1 MDIETAAGEKGLEAV
16 WKGAAE
22 AWDVPLCPSGV
33 LPLVFDQIVAL
44 LQTRWNTVISLPAT
58 GNILR

>member
-1 MDIETAAGEKGLEAV
+1 MDIETAAGDKGLEAV

-22 AWDVPLCPSGV
+22 AWDAPLCPSGV

-44 LQTRWNTVISLPAT
+44 LQTR
-58 GNILR
+58 